1 MRLTGKKI
9 LTKLKQKNLGN
20 VKLRKAVDQLV
31 SDLEKHNFASFEEL
45 KKFVKMRTRYITTD
59 SAFLILTCI
68 AP

>member
-20 VKLRKAVDQLV
+20 VKLRKAVDQLI
-31 SDLEKHNFASFEEL
+31 SDLEEHNFASCEEL
-45 KKFVKMRTRYITTD
+45 RKFAKMPTRYIMTD
-59 SAFLILTCI
+59 SAFLILTCT